1 MPVGFTPIFAV
12 IKGGED
18 ITGRFNDRVT
28 KIEVDLRNGG
38 GAGDVCRISID
49 DREWRLASPEV
60 GAKLEIHLGYAE
72 VGLAWL
78 GLFDIDEVTYEGPPR
93 SITITGTSS
102 GSSSVLK
109 SPTLKEFDNKTL
121 GEIINGIAEKGGIS
135 AVISEELAQIKVP
148 FKNQFA
154 SNFHMLHEL
163 ERQYGAIAKFE
174 GGKLLFKK
182 RDDGQTASGQEMPI
196 LVLNESHFGQWQ
208 IKHNERANF
217 SKVKAG
223 YWDKDDH
230 VRRWVTEENENFKGE
245 QGTEYPM
252 KGMFNSKEEA
262 AAAAKSKVNSFRR
275 STGEANIALAK
286 GDPWIRDQMQL
297 LIGGM
302 REGINGSYVIDQV
315 KHTYLKNAGIMTSL
329 SAKPPGT
336 GTDFSDLASTA
347 EFMAPK
353 PGEILGEYLIG
364 PGGRAVGRVGQAPG
378 V

>member
-1 MPVGFTPIFAV
+1 MPVGYTPIFAV
-12 IKGGED
+12 IKDGED

-28 KIEVDLRNGG
+28 RIEVDLRNGG
-38 GAGDVCRISID
+38 GSGDVCRITID
-49 DREWRLASPEV
+49 DRDWRLASPEV

-72 VGLAWL
+72 IGLAWL
-78 GLFDIDEVTYEGPPR
+78 GLFDIDRVTYEGPPR

-109 SPTLKEFDNKTL
+109 SPTLKAFDNKTL
-121 GEIINGIAEKGGIS
+121 GDIIKGIAQQGGIS
-135 AVISEELAQIKVP
+135 AVISEELAQIKIP
-148 FKNQFA
+148 FKNQFS
-154 SNFHMLHEL
+154 SNFHLLHEL

-174 GGKLLFKK
+174 GGRLIFKK
-182 RDDGQTASGQEMPI
+182 RDDGQSASGNTMPI
-196 LVLNESHFGQWQ
+196 LVLNESHFGHWQ
-208 IKHNERANF
+208 VSHDKGASF
-217 SKVKAG
+217 TKVKAG

-230 VRRWVTEENENFKGE
+230 VRRWVDEENSNFKGQ
-245 QGTEYPM
+245 QGAEYLL

-262 AAAAKSKVNSFRR
+262 QAAAKARVDSLRR
-275 STGEANIALAK
+275 SEGDANIILAK

-302 REGINGSYVIDQV
+302 RSGINGSYVLDQV
-315 KHTYLKNAGIMTSL
+315 KHTYTKNGGLTTTL

-336 GTDFSDLASTA
+336 GADYSDQATAA
-347 EFMAPK
+347 EFLSPK
-353 PGEILGEYLIG
+353 PGEILGEYLLG